1 MNTHFKNALNKV
13 KAEESLIKNT
23 QEFLIKEVAKKQE
36 KGRVRTMFPMK
47 KLATLVCSVI
57 LLIVCTTGAYAY
69 YQTPVSYISVDINP
83 SVELGVNAFDKVV
96 KITGYN
102 EDGLVILQNQDII
115 GEDVNTAVNSL
126 ITSASENGY
135 IAEDGSTV
143 VAITIE
149 SDDDEKVTEL
159 EEEAEEAAKEALED
173 EEKTAEVYKERT
185 RLSLREEAE
194 KYEITPGKLNLI
206 KKLQETDS
214 TATVEQYKDASV
226 KEIMWLM
233 KKDNGVRDEDKIHE
247 PENEDEESDQDEENE
262 IDIITPNTSVKEGKE
277 NKEENKNSEQ
287 EKNTE
292 KEQEKIIENEQEKS
306 IENEQEK
313 NLNKEQESNGNNRI
327 SDDDTEKQNQED
339 KTVKENNKDNG
350 QTKSKGKK

>member
-149 SDDDEKVTEL
+149 SDDDEKATEL

-292 KEQEKIIENEQEKS
+292 KEQEKIIEKD
-306 IENEQEK
+306 QEK
-313 NLNKEQESNGNNRI
+313 NTNKEQEENDTSEIDIDNEN
-327 SDDDTEKQNQED
+327 DTEKQNQED

>member
-149 SDDDEKVTEL
+149 SDDDEKATEL

-292 KEQEKIIENEQEKS
+292 KEQEKIIEK
-306 IENEQEK
+306 EQEK
-313 NLNKEQESNGNNRI
+313 NTNKEQEENDTSEIDIDNEN
-327 SDDDTEKQNQED
+327 DTEKQNQED